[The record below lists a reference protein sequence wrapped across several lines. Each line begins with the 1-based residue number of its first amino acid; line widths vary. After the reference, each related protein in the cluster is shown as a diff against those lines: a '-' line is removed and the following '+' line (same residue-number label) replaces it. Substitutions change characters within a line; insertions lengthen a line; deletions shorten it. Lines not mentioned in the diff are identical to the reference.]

1 MHSYRDLLPGDPAP
15 WFHQRSSVN
24 SDYAFG
30 SVAGRSVVLCFF
42 MSAANGRARA
52 ALDAALAQGSLFDD
66 QKAAFFGVSIDP
78 ADAQQKRLTTK
89 RAGYRYFWDGDSKI
103 STLYGA
109 APTEAQAAAAGVP
122 ARQIWVVLDP
132 TMWVLKVLVPFRDDG
147 SSGEEVFAFFEP
159 PPPPS
164 RFARFEVAAPVLMLP
179 NLFDVEFC
187 QRLIALEE
195 AHGGQDAGFRRE
207 NDGKTVITHDPG
219 HKRHKDHGIYRSR
232 GDQAGPGAC
241 DPSHR
246 ARNSEGPSVP
256 RQPHGALYRQL
267 LCG

>member
-1 MHSYRDLLPGDPAP
+1 MHSCRNLLPGDPAP

-24 SDYAFG
+24 PDHAFG

-52 ALDAALAQGSLFDD
+52 ALDAALAQGSRLDD
-66 QKAAFFGVSIDP
+66 QTAAFFGVSIDP
-78 ADAQQKRLTTK
+78 ADAQQKRRTTK

-103 STLYGA
+103 GKLYRA
-109 APTEAQAAAAGVP
+109 APTGAQAAAAVP

-132 TMWVLKVLVPFRDDG
+132 TMPVLKVVPFRDDG
-147 SSGEEVFAFFEP
+147 SSSEEVFAFLEQ
-159 PPPPS
+159 PPPS
-164 RFARFEVAAPVLMLP
+164 RFAGFEVPAPVLMLP
-179 NLFDVEFC
+179 NVFEAEFC
-187 QRLIALEE
+187 QRLFALDE
-195 AHGGQDAGFRRE
+195 AQGGQDSGFRRE

-219 HKRHKDHGIYRSR
+219 HKRRKDHEIYRSR

-256 RQPHGALYRQL
+256 RRPHAALYRQL